1 MKRKHLYPVAAI
13 TWALL
18 WVILVVIIIHIF
30 FPQTFQ
36 DKDRV
41 YYEPETEQ
49 IQ

>member
-1 MKRKHLYPVAAI
+1 MKQKHLYPIVSI
-13 TWALL
+13 IWALS

-30 FPQTFQ
+30 LPQTFQ

-41 YYEPETEQ
+41 YYEPENEQ

>member
-1 MKRKHLYPVAAI
+1 MKRKHLYTIAAI
-13 TWALL
+13 IWALS
-18 WVILVVIIIHIF
+18 WVIIVVIIMHIF

-49 IQ
+49 AQ